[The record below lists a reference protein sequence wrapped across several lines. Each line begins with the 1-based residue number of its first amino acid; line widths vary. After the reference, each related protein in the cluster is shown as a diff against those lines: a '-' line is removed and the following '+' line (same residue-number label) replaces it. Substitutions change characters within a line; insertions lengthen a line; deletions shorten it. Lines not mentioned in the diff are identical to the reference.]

1 MAETHQKGFNAE
13 LVAND
18 LGHCCLGE
26 TSCGQCQGDKC
37 TIGYARQ
44 CVHNYKVEPKKEVP
58 EGMEHI
64 PTMDFKMF
72 DEPELE
78 TAIAHILKE
87 CKDCKEDHTENCII
101 NVIRSCYEVGLFG
114 DIRPAIFNVLKIQFP
129 GKIRTYRGTLHKPE
143 IIGLSR
149 YPAVSVGYLSLMAVR
164 NGAL

>member
-64 PTMDFKMF
+64 PTMDFKVF

-114 DIRPAIFNVLKIQFP
+114 DIHPYEGSALQYLMYLKSSFP
-129 GKIRTYRGTLHKPE
+129 EKSGHIAELYT
-143 IIGLSR
+143 
-149 YPAVSVGYLSLMAVR
+149 SLK
-164 NGAL
+164 

>member
-101 NVIRSCYEVGLFG
+101 NVIRNCYEVGLLG
-114 DIRPAIFNVLKIQFP
+114 DPHPYEGSALQYLMYLQNNFPEKSIRIAEL
-129 GKIRTYRGTLHKPE
+129 YRQQ
-143 IIGLSR
+143 
-149 YPAVSVGYLSLMAVR
+149 
-164 NGAL
+164 